1 MTGLE
6 KITDQIQEEAKA
18 SAARR
23 LEAAQKEADAVL
35 AEAKDACA
43 AMEAEAAE
51 KTAAMK
57 ANYEGRVKSSAE
69 QQRRTAL
76 LRAKQEIIAEVIE
89 EAYVT
94 LKEKD
99 VQSYF
104 LTMEKILKTYAL
116 AEDGE
121 IYFSSEDLARM
132 PADFEKKI
140 KAAAKEKGGS
150 LVLKKE
156 PKAIPDGFV
165 LVYGGVEENCT
176 LKALFDAKRDQLQ
189 DKVNAILFS

>member
-35 AEAKDACA
+35 AEAKEACA

-51 KTAAMK
+51 KNAAMK
-57 ANYEGRVKSSAE
+57 VNYEGRVKSSAE

-76 LRAKQEIIAEVIE
+76 LRAKQEIIADVIE

-94 LKEKD
+94 LKKKD
-99 VQSYF
+99 TQSYF
-104 LTMEKILKTYAL
+104 LTLEKILKTYAL

-121 IYFSSEDLARM
+121 IYFSKEDLDRM
-132 PADFEKKI
+132 PGDFEKKI
-140 KAAAKEKGGS
+140 TAAAKEKGGS

-156 PKAIPDGFV
+156 PKAIADGFV

-176 LKALFDAKRDQLQ
+176 LKALFDAKKDELQ

>member
-6 KITDQIQEEAKA
+6 KITSQIQEEAKD
-18 SAARR
+18 SAAKK
-23 LEAAQKEADAVL
+23 LEAAKKEADEIL
-35 AEAKDACA
+35 AEAKKACE

-51 KTAAMK
+51 KDALLKT
-57 ANYEGRVKSSAE
+57 NYESRAKSSAE

-76 LRAKQEIIAEVIE
+76 LRAKQEIIADVIE

-94 LKEKD
+94 LKKKD
-99 VQSYF
+99 AKGYF

-121 IYFSSEDLARM
+121 IYFSKEDLARM
-132 PADFEKKI
+132 PAGFEKKI
-140 KAAAKEKGGS
+140 EAAAKEKGGS

-156 PKAIPDGFV
+156 PKAIADGFV
-165 LVYGGVEENCT
+165 LVYGGIEENCT
-176 LKALFDAKRDQLQ
+176 LRALFDAKRDQLQ
-189 DKVNAILFS
+189 DQVNAILFL

>member
-23 LEAAQKEADAVL
+23 LEAAQKEADMIL
-35 AEAKDACA
+35 AEAKTHVQRWKPRQQRR
-43 AMEAEAAE
+43 MH
-51 KTAAMK
+51 AMK
-57 ANYEGRVKSSAE
+57 VNYEGRVKSSAE

-76 LRAKQEIIAEVIE
+76 LRAKQEIIADVIK

-94 LKEKD
+94 LKKKD
-99 VQSYF
+99 AQSYF
-104 LTMEKILKTYAL
+104 LTLEKILKTYAL

-121 IYFSSEDLARM
+121 ICFSAEDLARM

-156 PKAIPDGFV
+156 PKAIADGFV

-176 LKALFDAKRDQLQ
+176 LKALFDAKKDELQ